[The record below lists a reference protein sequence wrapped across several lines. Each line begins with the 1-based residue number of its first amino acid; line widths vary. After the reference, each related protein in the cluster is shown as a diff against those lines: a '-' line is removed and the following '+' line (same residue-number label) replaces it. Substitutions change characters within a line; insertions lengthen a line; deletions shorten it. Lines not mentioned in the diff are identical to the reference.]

1 MGLIINLINA
11 PFFFCSQMFSIH
23 PICFLQ
29 IIFAEYVSYL
39 KDIHFL
45 LVFTVKKSY
54 HNYCWNQTFFTHLR
68 DFLAVYYMKII
79 VYHLFCHIHLVRPQC
94 CNIFLNYFMGILL
107 YFQKH
112 DLHTAKIQIIA
123 LCYLI
128 FSLSGCSAVIGDLLR
143 KQQKP

>member
-1 MGLIINLINA
+1 MHLFFSVLKCFPSI
-11 PFFFCSQMFSIH
+11 PFAFSRLYLLSMYLTWRIYIFFW
-23 PICFLQ
+23 
-29 IIFAEYVSYL
+29 
-39 KDIHFL
+39 FL
-45 LVFTVKKSY
+45 LWKKPY
-54 HNYCWNQTFFTHLR
+54 HNYCWNQTFSTQCHLR

-94 CNIFLNYFMGILL
+94 CNIFLNYFIGILL